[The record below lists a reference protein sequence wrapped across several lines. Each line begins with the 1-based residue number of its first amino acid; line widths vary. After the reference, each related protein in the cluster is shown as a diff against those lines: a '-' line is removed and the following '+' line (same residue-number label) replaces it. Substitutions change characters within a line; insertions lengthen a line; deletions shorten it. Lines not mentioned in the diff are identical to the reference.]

1 MRFKGVSWHKFNNK
15 WQANSKGKYLGC
27 HASEKEAARAVDN
40 YVKHGTALTP
50 KQGNGKPSTKK
61 LQTQQTSAVRGN
73 QFRKKTN
80 YKFVSKIRTTS

>member
-1 MRFKGVSWHKFNNK
+1 MTVIK
-15 WQANSKGKYLGC
+15 QEPDEEEYDEEMEEEEDEEEE
-27 HASEKEAARAVDN
+27 EKEEARAVDN

-50 KQGNGKPSTKK
+50 KQDNGKPSTKK
-61 LQTQQTSAVRGN
+61 LQTQQTSAVRGD